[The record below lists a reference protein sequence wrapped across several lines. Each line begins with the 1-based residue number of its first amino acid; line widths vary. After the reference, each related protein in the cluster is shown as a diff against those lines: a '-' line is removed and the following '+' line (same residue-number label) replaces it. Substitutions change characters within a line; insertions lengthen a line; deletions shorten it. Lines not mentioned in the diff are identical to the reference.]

1 MLAIGMKYVLALD
14 QGTTSSRA
22 IVFDRAGAI
31 CGVDQ
36 REFPQYFPQ
45 AGWVEHDPDDIWN
58 SQLET
63 ARGALRSAGIT
74 ARDLAAIGI
83 TNQRETTVLWDRA
96 TGRPVHRAIV
106 WQDRRTARICERLK
120 AKGYEATIRE
130 KTGLLIDPYFS
141 ATKIV
146 WLLENVEGLRERA
159 ERGEIAFGTVDSW
172 LIYNLT
178 AGAVHATDYTNASRT
193 LFFNLRTLDYDDEL
207 LVIFGVPRA
216 LLPELRPCVAE
227 FGTADASLFGA
238 AIPIAGVAGDQQAAL
253 IGQAGFTTGLAKNT
267 YGTGSFVMLN
277 TGDEIVRSASGL
289 VSTVAFSAQRGKA
302 TYALEGSV
310 FVTGSAVQW
319 LRDGLGIIAS
329 SAEIGE
335 LAARV
340 NDSDGVYFVPA
351 FTGLGAPYWDPYA
364 RGAIVGLTRGSTKE
378 HLARATLEAIAYQT
392 CDVVAAMEADSG
404 VRLSELRVDGGASVN
419 DLLMQLQADVL
430 GVDVVRPRIT
440 ETTALGAAYCAGLQ
454 AGYWRDVGEVASL
467 WQEERRFHPAI
478 DAAERER
485 RLAGWATAVRK
496 ARA

>member
-1 MLAIGMKYVLALD
+1 MAYILALD

-36 REFPQYFPQ
+36 REFPQYFSQP
-45 AGWVEHDPDDIWN
+45 GWVEHDPDEIWN
-58 SQLET
+58 SQIET
-63 ARGALRSAGIT
+63 ARGALRSAEIT
-74 ARDLAAIGI
+74 ADDVAAIGI

-96 TGRPVHRAIV
+96 SGRPVHRAIV
-106 WQDRRTARICERLK
+106 WQDRRTAPICERLK
-120 AKGYEATIRE
+120 AQGYEATIRE
-130 KTGLLIDPYFS
+130 KTGLLLDPYFS

-146 WLLENVEGLRERA
+146 WLLENVEGVRERA
-159 ERGEIAFGTVDSW
+159 ERGEIAFGTIDSW

-178 AGAVHATDYTNASRT
+178 GGKVHATDYTNASRT
-193 LFFNLRTLDYDDEL
+193 MLFNLRTLDWDDEL
-207 LVIFGVPRA
+207 LAIFGVPRTM
-216 LLPELRPCVAE
+216 LPDVRPCVAD
-227 FGTADASLFGA
+227 FGTVDASLLGA
-238 AIPIAGVAGDQQAAL
+238 AVPIAGVAGDQQAAL
-253 IGQAGFTTGLAKNT
+253 IGQAGFTKGLAKNT

-289 VSTVAFSAQRGKA
+289 ISTVAFSARRGKA

-364 RGAIVGLTRGSTKE
+364 RGTIVGLTRGSTKE
-378 HLARATLEAIAYQT
+378 HLARATLEAIAYQS

-419 DLLMQLQADVL
+419 DLLMQMQADVL

-440 ETTALGAAYCAGLQ
+440 ETTALGAAYCVGLR
-454 AGYWRDVGEVASL
+454 ADF

-485 RLAGWATAVRK
+485 RLAGWANAVRK

>member
-1 MLAIGMKYVLALD
+1 
-14 QGTTSSRA
+14 
-22 IVFDRAGAI
+22 
-31 CGVDQ
+31 
-36 REFPQYFPQ
+36 
-45 AGWVEHDPDDIWN
+45 
-58 SQLET
+58 
-63 ARGALRSAGIT
+63 
-74 ARDLAAIGI
+74 
-83 TNQRETTVLWDRA
+83 
-96 TGRPVHRAIV
+96 
-106 WQDRRTARICERLK
+106 
-120 AKGYEATIRE
+120 
-130 KTGLLIDPYFS
+130 
-141 ATKIV
+141 V

-227 FGTADASLFGA
+227 FGTADASLLGA

-253 IGQAGFTTGLAKNT
+253 IGQAGFTKGLAKNT

-277 TGDEIVRSASGL
+277 SGEEIVSSKSGL
-289 VSTVAFSAQRGKA
+289 ISTVAFSAQRGKA

-378 HLARATLEAIAYQT
+378 HLARATLEAIAYQS

-419 DLLMQLQADVL
+419 DLLMQMQADVL
-430 GVDVVRPRIT
+430 GVDVVRPRVT
-440 ETTALGAAYCAGLQ
+440 ETTALGAAYCAGLRV
-454 AGYWRDVGEVASL
+454 GYWRDVDEVASL
-467 WQEERRFHPAI
+467 WREERRFHPAI
-478 DAAERER
+478 DATERER
-485 RLAGWATAVRK
+485 RLAGWASAIRK